1 MGSQAVS
8 VETTTGHVFQ
18 DDFFQTAA
26 QASANDSALLY
37 APLKIENPKKRR
49 QHKAVTTQQPTEY
62 STAVPNENHSS
73 ESAPSE
79 QTKQSATQAEDV
91 NQYSPK
97 NDEKRKLD
105 LNRLLVNRP
114 STTFYCRVNDDAM
127 SEAGIFDGDILI
139 VDQSLAAIHGDV
151 VLALHDRELCCRTLD
166 MHNQQL
172 RSDNPKFRTINI
184 EEGSDFDI
192 KGVVISSIRLHRPC
206 KK

>member
-8 VETTTGHVFQ
+8 LDTTTEHVFQ

-37 APLKIENPKKRR
+37 APLKIESPKKRL
-49 QHKAVTTQQPTEY
+49 QHKAVTTQQPAEN
-62 STAVPNENHSS
+62 STVVPNENHSS
-73 ESAPSE
+73 ESASGE
-79 QTKQSATQAEDV
+79 QTKQLATQGEDV
-91 NQYSPK
+91 SQHPPESN
-97 NDEKRKLD
+97 EKRKLD

-139 VDQSLAAIHGDV
+139 VDQSLIAIHGDV

-172 RSDNPKFRTINI
+172 RSDNPSFRTVNI